1 MGKGQGLRHR
11 ASSAALAWAPPTW
24 VKGRCLPTLGEVG
37 ERVGKN
43 EEVEKKISKPGSKHL
58 GAGLTFLPGSGT
70 LKTIA
75 TGQVDVLTTGDR
87 LQHSLQRGGSSSD
100 MCREPIPDVCHPE
113 LDMGCPTLTRH
124 FQKTLLPTPKA
135 KGNVPLVGYS
145 WHMIHWKNIM
155 GSLYPQSTPFFLRS
169 PQAVPNPL
177 GSSESASV
185 SPFLVAD
192 PEGCILQ
199 RLSSLPAVSQAGT
212 LLSSCPTHIS
222 LLLTPKYN
230 NKELRK

>member
-11 ASSAALAWAPPTW
+11 ASSAALVWAPPTW

-100 MCREPIPDVCHPE
+100 MCREPIPGVCHPE
-113 LDMGCPTLTRH
+113 LDMGCPTLTSH

-155 GSLYPQSTPFFLRS
+155 GSLYPQSTPFFFEKS
-169 PQAVPNPL
+169 
-177 GSSESASV
+177 
-185 SPFLVAD
+185 
-192 PEGCILQ
+192 
-199 RLSSLPAVSQAGT
+199 
-212 LLSSCPTHIS
+212 SSCPQPSGILRECLSEPIS
-222 LLLTPKYN
+222 CGRPRGVHTPETFLFTCCLPGRHPSFLLSHPHFPPSHPQMQ
-230 NKELRK
+230 